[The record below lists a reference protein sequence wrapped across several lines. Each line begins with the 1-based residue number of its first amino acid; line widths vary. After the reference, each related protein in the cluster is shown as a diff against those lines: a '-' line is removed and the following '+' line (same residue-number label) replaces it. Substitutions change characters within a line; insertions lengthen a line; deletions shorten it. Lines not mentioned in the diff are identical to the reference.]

1 MALPELSLPLELP
14 FEVPLLLHPVV
25 AHFAIAIPVIVL
37 LIELANLYFK
47 RRALSITTALL
58 LSLVAILYLGLY
70 VTGKADGSEA
80 FIFLSEAGKEELSE
94 HKTLGIYVIYF
105 SMIVF
110 ALRLLTLWLKAQAAT
125 TLYIVTLL
133 LLIALNAKQG
143 HDGGELIYE
152 HGANVAPLSSCQDET
167 EALREEIQTLKAELE
182 VLRTRDQNGFD
193 LNLTRAAEMIKQMLL
208 PEEAE
213 PQEAPVPA
221 QAPEQITGEAPDQD
235 VIVIDAQPH
244 EEDTLP
250 ELPSA
255 EHNETLS
262 F

>member
-1 MALPELSLPLELP
+1 MALPELPLPLSLP

-47 RRALSITTALL
+47 RRVLSVTTTLL
-58 LSLVAILYLGLY
+58 LSLAALFYLGLY

-80 FIFLSEAGKEELSE
+80 FIFLSEAGKEELGE
-94 HKTLGIYVIYF
+94 HKTLGIYIIYF
-105 SMIVF
+105 LMIVF
-110 ALRLLTLWLKAQAAT
+110 GLRLLTLWVKAQAAT
-125 TLYIVTLL
+125 TLYLVTLL
-133 LLIALNAKQG
+133 LLIALNVKQG

-152 HGANVAPLSSCQDET
+152 YGANVAPLSTCQDET
-167 EALREEIQTLKAELE
+167 ETLREEIQTLKAELQT
-182 VLRTRDQNGFD
+182 LREREQNGFD

-208 PEEAE
+208 PEEA
-213 PQEAPVPA
+213 PTPA
-221 QAPEQITGEAPDQD
+221 QEQEQHESEAPDQD
-235 VIVIDAQPH
+235 VVVIDAQPH
-244 EEDTLP
+244 EEDTSP